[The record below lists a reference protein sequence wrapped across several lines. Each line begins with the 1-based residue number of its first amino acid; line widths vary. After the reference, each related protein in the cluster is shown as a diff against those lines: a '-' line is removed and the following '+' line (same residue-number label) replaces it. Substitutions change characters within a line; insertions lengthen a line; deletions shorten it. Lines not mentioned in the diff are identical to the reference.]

1 MAERLR
7 VGRLVDKLE
16 RAKERVVST
25 VDCPTNQCR
34 LCGQIFRFLRSIKV
48 ICADC
53 NKAVCSKCSIDMTTT
68 ATVKRG
74 TATATTSSV
83 QILCKVCSLT
93 RELWKKSGAWFYK
106 GIPKYDLPPQQ
117 VSHLYRRP
125 VANIRLRDNE
135 SSSSEEDDLEERD
148 DVDGD
153 NDDDDDVLRLFSRD
167 SRRKR
172 VLDTTSL
179 VSHKS
184 QMNPNAIETQ
194 SLRSYAILGGGGRGA
209 DTDSIYSAA
218 SSCIIA
224 RHSSNDSIREA
235 SVGWLEVVLSYDTAE
250 EVLHCSVIRAR
261 DLTPTD
267 AHGLADPFCK
277 LNIVNVAE
285 GSCRHKNWS
294 RTKTVHKT
302 RNPEFNESISF
313 AGVSTEAL
321 LNSILYIVLLDD
333 DKYGHDFLGT
343 AKVHLAVVRKGF
355 VLYYSLDKLILPP
368 PPRLDGGQGGAPN
381 FRATGSRRRG
391 RRPGHLRGS
400 IYAGPDKSSLMLQHE
415 ETVATGA
422 DKGVH

>member
-1 MAERLR
+1 MKTGWCTGKAKPPGTLSSEEQDVIVRVIKRNEAVEVAERLR

-16 RAKERVVST
+16 RTKERIVSTST
-25 VDCPTNQCR
+25 VDCPANQCR
-34 LCGQIFRFLRSIKV
+34 LCGQIFRFLRSIRV

-53 NKAVCSKCSIDMTTT
+53 KQMCCSKCSVDMTTVVRRG
-68 ATVKRG
+68 ATG
-74 TATATTSSV
+74 TATTTSSV
-83 QILCKVCSLT
+83 LILCKVCSLT

-135 SSSSEEDDLEERD
+135 TSSSEEED
-148 DVDGD
+148 DVDRRRD
-153 NDDDDDVLRLFSRD
+153 NDNKDEGEDEDDDDDDVLRIFSRG

-194 SLRSYAILGGGGRGA
+194 SLRSYAILGGAGAGGTA

-218 SSCIIA
+218 SSCVIA

-261 DLTPTD
+261 DLMPTD

-277 LNIVNVAE
+277 LNIVNVSE
-285 GSCRHKNWS
+285 GSCRHKSWS

-302 RNPEFNESISF
+302 RNPEFNESITF

-333 DKYGHDFLGT
+333 DKYGHDFLGS
-343 AKVHLAVVRKGF
+343 AQVHLAVVRGGF
-355 VLYYSLDKLILPP
+355 YYFCL
-368 PPRLDGGQGGAPN
+368 
-381 FRATGSRRRG
+381 T
-391 RRPGHLRGS
+391 
-400 IYAGPDKSSLMLQHE
+400 
-415 ETVATGA
+415 
-422 DKGVH
+422 